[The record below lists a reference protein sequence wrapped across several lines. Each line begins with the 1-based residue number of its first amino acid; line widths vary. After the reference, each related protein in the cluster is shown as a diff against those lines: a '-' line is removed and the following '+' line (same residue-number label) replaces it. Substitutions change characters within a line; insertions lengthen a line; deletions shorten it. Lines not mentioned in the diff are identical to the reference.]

1 MVGDLGDAGEEMKLV
16 RKEQVVM
23 KDQVVMMTRS
33 WYGMIG

>member
-23 KDQVVMMTRS
+23 KDQVVMMTRG
-33 WYGMIG
+33 W